1 MLCER
6 STTVPCSQIVKLSK
20 QEHSWK
26 AVGRREEF
34 HATEIPRLKDTI
46 VSNAWEWIYR
56 TILVWLWVQIG
67 TTRM

>member
-1 MLCER
+1 MLCGR
-6 STTVPCSQIVKLSK
+6 STTVPCSQIVKLSR

-34 HATEIPRLKDTI
+34 HETKLPLLKDTI
-46 VSNAWEWIYR
+46 VSNALEWIYC
-56 TILVWLWVQIG
+56 TILAWLWVQIG